1 MTEEQ
6 LPKVATDSPSPF
18 EVENPTELDKQDNEE
33 YLAAMELAK
42 KDMAEPYERK
52 LTDEDL
58 PPDIDKIQKGGI
70 GTAMELDKRDQIDD
84 FLDDLMK
91 GDARVDIPI
100 PNSADGDEI
109 DWEWIK
115 YCFEDNQEAHVALNQ
130 CVEVLH
136 KRLEGMEKYLGE
148 MERPERIMQEFMIS
162 PEGRSKFMT
171 LQENF
176 DALHT
181 KMESFEAR
189 LDGVIHSRVIS
200 MEQQF
205 SGLSFLIGALNK
217 RVDSLEGKTDGVQP
231 TE

>member
-6 LPKVATDSPSPF
+6 LPKVATDAPSPF
-18 EVENPTELDKQDNEE
+18 SAENPTELDKQDNEE

-91 GDARVDIPI
+91 GDARVDVPI
-100 PNSADGDEI
+100 PNTADGEEM

-115 YCFEDNQEAHVALNQ
+115 YCLDDNQEAHVALNQ
-130 CVEVLH
+130 CIEVLH

-200 MEQQF
+200 MEQQTQ
-205 SGLSFLIGALNK
+205 GLSFLIGALNK

>member
-6 LPKVATDSPSPF
+6 LPKVATTDPSPF
-18 EVENPTELDKQDNEE
+18 DAENPTELDKQDNEE
-33 YLAAMELAK
+33 YLAAIELAK
-42 KDMAEPYERK
+42 KEMAEPYERK

-91 GDARVDIPI
+91 GDARVDVPI
-100 PNSADGDEI
+100 PNSAEGEEM

-115 YCFEDNQEAHVALNQ
+115 YCLDDNQEAHVALNQ
-130 CVEVLH
+130 CIEVLH

-148 MERPERIMQEFMIS
+148 MERPERILQEFMIS
-162 PEGRSKFMT
+162 PEGKSKFMT

-181 KMESFEAR
+181 KMESFETR
-189 LDGVIHSRVIS
+189 LDGVIQSRVIS
-200 MEQQF
+200 MEQQV

-217 RVDSLEGKTDGVQP
+217 RVDKLEGKTNGVQP

>member
-1 MTEEQ
+1 M
-6 LPKVATDSPSPF
+6 
-18 EVENPTELDKQDNEE
+18 
-33 YLAAMELAK
+33 
-42 KDMAEPYERK
+42 
-52 LTDEDL
+52 
-58 PPDIDKIQKGGI
+58 
-70 GTAMELDKRDQIDD
+70 
-84 FLDDLMK
+84 
-91 GDARVDIPI
+91 
-100 PNSADGDEI
+100 

-130 CVEVLH
+130 CIEVLH

-148 MERPERIMQEFMIS
+148 MERPERILEQFMIS

-181 KMESFEAR
+181 KMESFETR

-200 MEQQF
+200 MEQQAQ
-205 SGLSFLIGALNK
+205 GLSFLIGALNK
-217 RVDSLEGKTDGVQP
+217 RVDKLEGKTNGVQP

>member
-6 LPKVATDSPSPF
+6 LPKVATDAPSPF
-18 EVENPTELDKQDNEE
+18 DAENPTELDKQDNEE

-130 CVEVLH
+130 CIEVLH

-200 MEQQF
+200 MEQQTQ
-205 SGLSFLIGALNK
+205 GLSFLIGALNK

>member
-6 LPKVATDSPSPF
+6 LPKVATDAPSPF
-18 EVENPTELDKQDNEE
+18 DAKNPTELDKQDNEE

-42 KDMAEPYERK
+42 KEMKTPYERQ
-52 LTDEDL
+52 LTEEDL
-58 PPDIDKIQKGGI
+58 PPDLDKIQKGGI
-70 GTAMELDKRDQIDD
+70 GTAMELDKRDKIDE

-91 GDARVDIPI
+91 GDARVDVPI
-100 PNSADGDEI
+100 PNTADGEEM

-115 YCFEDNQEAHVALNQ
+115 YCLDDNQEAHIALNQ
-130 CVEVLH
+130 CIEVLH

-162 PEGRSKFMT
+162 PEGKSKFMT

-181 KMESFEAR
+181 KMESFESR
-189 LDGVIHSRVIS
+189 LDGVIQSRVIS
-200 MEQQF
+200 MEQQTQ
-205 SGLSFLIGALNK
+205 GLSFLIGALNK
-217 RVDSLEGKTDGVQP
+217 RVDTLEGKTDGVQP

>member
-6 LPKVATDSPSPF
+6 LPKVATDAPSPF
-18 EVENPTELDKQDNEE
+18 DAENPTELDKQDNEE

-42 KDMAEPYERK
+42 KEMAEPYERQ

-130 CVEVLH
+130 CIEVLH

-148 MERPERIMQEFMIS
+148 MERPERILQEFMIS

-200 MEQQF
+200 MEQQTQ
-205 SGLSFLIGALNK
+205 GLSFLIGALNK

>member
-6 LPKVATDSPSPF
+6 QDAPSPF
-18 EVENPTELDKQDNEE
+18 NTDNPSPLDKQDDEE
-33 YLAAMELAK
+33 YQAALKMAKEEMET
-42 KDMAEPYERK
+42 PYERQ
-52 LTDEDL
+52 LSEEDL
-58 PPDIDKIQKGGI
+58 PPDLDEIQKGGI
-70 GTAMELDKRDQIDD
+70 GSALEKDKRDKIDD
-84 FLDDLMK
+84 FLDDLMM
-91 GDARVDIPI
+91 GDARVDVPI
-100 PNSADGDEI
+100 PNTADGEEM

-115 YCFEDNQEAHVALNQ
+115 YCLDDNQEAHVALNQ
-130 CVEVLH
+130 CIEVLH

-148 MERPERIMQEFMIS
+148 MERPERILQEFMIS
-162 PEGRSKFMT
+162 PEGKSKFMT

-176 DALHT
+176 DALHE

-200 MEQQF
+200 MEQQTQ
-205 SGLSFLIGALNK
+205 GLSFLIGALNK

>member
-6 LPKVATDSPSPF
+6 LPKVATDAPSPF
-18 EVENPTELDKQDNEE
+18 DAENPTELDKQDNEE

-42 KDMAEPYERK
+42 KEMAEPYERQ

-130 CVEVLH
+130 CIEVLH

-148 MERPERIMQEFMIS
+148 MERPERILQEFMIS

-200 MEQQF
+200 MEQQTQ
-205 SGLSFLIGALNK
+205 GLSFLIGALNK
-217 RVDSLEGKTDGVQP
+217 RVD
-231 TE
+231 

>member
-6 LPKVATDSPSPF
+6 LPKVATDAPSPF
-18 EVENPTELDKQDNEE
+18 DAENPTELDKQDNEE

-130 CVEVLH
+130 CIEVLH

-148 MERPERIMQEFMIS
+148 MERPERILQEFMIS

-200 MEQQF
+200 MEQQTQ
-205 SGLSFLIGALNK
+205 GLSFLIGALNK
-217 RVDSLEGKTDGVQP
+217 RVD
-231 TE
+231 